1 METLRTL
8 SFYFTRPVYSRR
20 SPTNQSKQNL
30 ISLFLAAHSC
40 LLWICKTMACVL
52 FEFFQENHLTRTK
65 ALQLFQRFQ
74 TIAGPNK
81 RCITPKKEWQTPS
94 PTTKKK
100 NMKIQWLRG
109 WKTGPVRRPSVLCI
123 SPIFLFLFVM
133 SRILSVEAKNPPK
146 FPHFRSSLA
155 GEVGG
160 VREWGRYWLDLVAI
174 SGTQV
179 QAYNKMDPPPTD
191 GRSARGRPHFSND
204 LSL

>member
-100 NMKIQWLRG
+100 I
-109 WKTGPVRRPSVLCI
+109 WKFSGSEGEKLVQSADQLSFVFPQFFCFSLSCPVSSRWKQKTRQSF
-123 SPIFLFLFVM
+123 PIFVPLWPERWAEWE
-133 SRILSVEAKNPPK
+133 S
-146 FPHFRSSLA
+146 
-155 GEVGG
+155 GG
-160 VREWGRYWLDLVAI
+160 A
-174 SGTQV
+174 
-179 QAYNKMDPPPTD
+179 TD
-191 GRSARGRPHFSND
+191 
-204 LSL
+204 